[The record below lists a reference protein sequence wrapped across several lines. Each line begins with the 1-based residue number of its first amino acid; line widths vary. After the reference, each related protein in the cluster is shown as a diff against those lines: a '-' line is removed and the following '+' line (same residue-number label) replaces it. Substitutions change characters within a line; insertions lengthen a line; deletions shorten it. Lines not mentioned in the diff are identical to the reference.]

1 MVNLILNLNIR
12 VKRVAD
18 TKKTEINLE
27 HKGQAGG
34 RHQNKPTRERP
45 KLLGRFFGGKNM
57 KKEEQFRTIN
67 TLENNRIVCIIPSL
81 YKIAKYFKDN
91 FFGKKVVYCT
101 RNQKVSVY
109 FSESN
114 FMHLCGLYYSRGAK
128 NFFLDCLDKKLD
140 VSSLLV
146 KKDGTTFQKSAILNS
161 VTELTSSHVR
171 LTGSGRYLYLEFDYA
186 LRTKKQILA
195 LTLKDTSKKI
205 VPQSLLDLKKKRDF
219 PKGEAVIKI
228 YAVDFY
234 TGKEWI
240 YYTEEIDLKEK

>member
-1 MVNLILNLNIR
+1 
-12 VKRVAD
+12 
-18 TKKTEINLE
+18 
-27 HKGQAGG
+27 
-34 RHQNKPTRERP
+34 
-45 KLLGRFFGGKNM
+45 M

-67 TLENNRIVCIIPSL
+67 TLEYNRIVHSIPSL

-101 RNQKVSVY
+101 RNQKISVY

-146 KKDGTTFQKSAILNS
+146 KKDGTTFQKLAILNS
-161 VTELTSSHVR
+161 VTELTSPHVR

-219 PKGEAVIKI
+219 PKGEDVIKI

-240 YYTEEIDLKEK
+240 YYTEEIDLKKNSI

>member
-1 MVNLILNLNIR
+1 
-12 VKRVAD
+12 
-18 TKKTEINLE
+18 
-27 HKGQAGG
+27 
-34 RHQNKPTRERP
+34 
-45 KLLGRFFGGKNM
+45 M

-114 FMHLCGLYYSRGAK
+114 FMHLYGLYYSRGAK

-146 KKDGTTFQKSAILNS
+146 KKDGTTFQKLAILNS
-161 VTELTSSHVR
+161 VTELTSPHVR

>member
-1 MVNLILNLNIR
+1 
-12 VKRVAD
+12 
-18 TKKTEINLE
+18 
-27 HKGQAGG
+27 
-34 RHQNKPTRERP
+34 
-45 KLLGRFFGGKNM
+45 M

-67 TLENNRIVCIIPSL
+67 TLEYNRIIHSIPSL

-101 RNQKVSVY
+101 RNQKISVY

-114 FMHLCGLYYSRGAK
+114 FMHLCGLHYSRGAK

-146 KKDGTTFQKSAILNS
+146 KKDGTTFQKLAILNS
-161 VTELTSSHVR
+161 VTELTSPHVR

-219 PKGEAVIKI
+219 PKGEDIIKI

>member
-1 MVNLILNLNIR
+1 
-12 VKRVAD
+12 
-18 TKKTEINLE
+18 
-27 HKGQAGG
+27 
-34 RHQNKPTRERP
+34 
-45 KLLGRFFGGKNM
+45 M

-101 RNQKVSVY
+101 RNQKISVY

-114 FMHLCGLYYSRGAK
+114 FMHLCGLHYSRGAK

-146 KKDGTTFQKSAILNS
+146 KKDGTTFQKLAILNS
-161 VTELTSSHVR
+161 VTELTSPHVR

-219 PKGEAVIKI
+219 PKGEDIIKI

>member
-1 MVNLILNLNIR
+1 MVNLMLNLNVR
-12 VKRVAD
+12 VKQVAD
-18 TKKTEINLE
+18 TKKSEIKLE

-57 KKEEQFRTIN
+57 KKEEQFRPIN
-67 TLENNRIVCIIPSL
+67 TLEYNRIIQSVPL
-81 YKIAKYFKDN
+81 LNRIANYFKDK
-91 FFGKKVVYCT
+91 FIGKKVVYCT
-101 RNQKVSVY
+101 RKQKISVY

-114 FMHLCGLYYSRGAK
+114 FMHLCGLNYSRGAK
-128 NFFLDCLDKKLD
+128 KFFLDCLDKKLD
-140 VSSLLV
+140 ISSLLV
-146 KKDGTTFQKSAILNS
+146 KKDGTTFQKLAILTS
-161 VTELTSSHVR
+161 IPDLTSPHVR

-195 LTLKDTSKKI
+195 LTLKDTSKKV

-228 YAVDFY
+228 YSVDFY
-234 TGKEWI
+234 NGKEWI
-240 YYTEEIDLKEK
+240 YYTEENELKEN

>member
-1 MVNLILNLNIR
+1 
-12 VKRVAD
+12 
-18 TKKTEINLE
+18 
-27 HKGQAGG
+27 
-34 RHQNKPTRERP
+34 
-45 KLLGRFFGGKNM
+45 M

-81 YKIAKYFKDN
+81 YKISKYFKDN

-114 FMHLCGLYYSRGAK
+114 FMHLCGLYYSRGTK

-146 KKDGTTFQKSAILNS
+146 KKDGTTFQKLAILNS
-161 VTELTSSHVR
+161 ITELTSPHVC

-186 LRTKKQILA
+186 LRTRKQILA
-195 LTLKDTSKKI
+195 LTLIDTSKKI
-205 VPQSLLDLKKKRDF
+205 VPQSLLNLKKTREF
-219 PKGEAVIKI
+219 PKGESVIKI

-234 TGKEWI
+234 NGKELI
-240 YYTEEIDLKEK
+240 YYTEENDFKENLYID

>member
-1 MVNLILNLNIR
+1 
-12 VKRVAD
+12 
-18 TKKTEINLE
+18 
-27 HKGQAGG
+27 
-34 RHQNKPTRERP
+34 
-45 KLLGRFFGGKNM
+45 M

-67 TLENNRIVCIIPSL
+67 TLEYNRIVHSIPSL

-101 RNQKVSVY
+101 RNQKISVY

-114 FMHLCGLYYSRGAK
+114 FMHLCGLHYSRGAK

-146 KKDGTTFQKSAILNS
+146 KKDGTTFQKLAILNS
-161 VTELTSSHVR
+161 VTELTSPHVR

-195 LTLKDTSKKI
+195 LTLIDTSKKI

-219 PKGEAVIKI
+219 PKGEDIIKI

>member
-1 MVNLILNLNIR
+1 
-12 VKRVAD
+12 
-18 TKKTEINLE
+18 
-27 HKGQAGG
+27 
-34 RHQNKPTRERP
+34 
-45 KLLGRFFGGKNM
+45 M

-67 TLENNRIVCIIPSL
+67 TLENNRIVYIIPSL

-101 RNQKVSVY
+101 RNQKISVY

-114 FMHLCGLYYSRGAK
+114 FMHLCGLHYSRGAK

-146 KKDGTTFQKSAILNS
+146 KKDGTTFQKLAILNS
-161 VTELTSSHVR
+161 VTELTSPHVR

>member
-1 MVNLILNLNIR
+1 
-12 VKRVAD
+12 
-18 TKKTEINLE
+18 
-27 HKGQAGG
+27 
-34 RHQNKPTRERP
+34 
-45 KLLGRFFGGKNM
+45 M

-67 TLENNRIVCIIPSL
+67 TLEYNRIVHSIPSL

-146 KKDGTTFQKSAILNS
+146 KKDGTTFQKLAILNS
-161 VTELTSSHVR
+161 VTELTSPHVR

-219 PKGEAVIKI
+219 PKGEDIIKI

>member
-1 MVNLILNLNIR
+1 
-12 VKRVAD
+12 
-18 TKKTEINLE
+18 
-27 HKGQAGG
+27 
-34 RHQNKPTRERP
+34 
-45 KLLGRFFGGKNM
+45 M

-67 TLENNRIVCIIPSL
+67 TLEYNRIVHSIPSL

-101 RNQKVSVY
+101 RNQKISVY

-114 FMHLCGLYYSRGAK
+114 FMHLCGLHYSRGAK

-146 KKDGTTFQKSAILNS
+146 KKDGTTFQKLAILNS
-161 VTELTSSHVR
+161 VTELTSPHVR

>member
-1 MVNLILNLNIR
+1 M
-12 VKRVAD
+12 AD
-18 TKKTEINLE
+18 TKKTEIKLE

-146 KKDGTTFQKSAILNS
+146 KKDGTTFQKLAILNS

>member
-1 MVNLILNLNIR
+1 
-12 VKRVAD
+12 
-18 TKKTEINLE
+18 
-27 HKGQAGG
+27 
-34 RHQNKPTRERP
+34 
-45 KLLGRFFGGKNM
+45 M

-67 TLENNRIVCIIPSL
+67 TLEYNRIVHSIPSL

-101 RNQKVSVY
+101 RNQKISVY

-114 FMHLCGLYYSRGAK
+114 FMHLCGLHYSRGAK

-146 KKDGTTFQKSAILNS
+146 KKDGTTFQKLAILNS
-161 VTELTSSHVR
+161 VTELTSPHVR

-219 PKGEAVIKI
+219 PKGEDIIKI
-228 YAVDFY
+228 YGVDFY

>member
-1 MVNLILNLNIR
+1 
-12 VKRVAD
+12 
-18 TKKTEINLE
+18 
-27 HKGQAGG
+27 
-34 RHQNKPTRERP
+34 
-45 KLLGRFFGGKNM
+45 M

-114 FMHLCGLYYSRGAK
+114 FMHLCGLYYSRGTK

-146 KKDGTTFQKSAILNS
+146 KKDGTTFQKLAILNS

-205 VPQSLLDLKKKRDF
+205 VPQSLLDLKKKRDV

>member
-1 MVNLILNLNIR
+1 
-12 VKRVAD
+12 
-18 TKKTEINLE
+18 
-27 HKGQAGG
+27 
-34 RHQNKPTRERP
+34 
-45 KLLGRFFGGKNM
+45 M

-114 FMHLCGLYYSRGAK
+114 FMHLYGLYYSRGAK

-146 KKDGTTFQKSAILNS
+146 KKDGTTFQKLAILNS

-186 LRTKKQILA
+186 LRTRKQILA
-195 LTLKDTSKKI
+195 LTLIDTSKKI
-205 VPQSLLDLKKKRDF
+205 VPQSLLNLKKTREF
-219 PKGEAVIKI
+219 PKGESVIKI

-234 TGKEWI
+234 NGKELI
-240 YYTEEIDLKEK
+240 YYTQENDLKEN

>member
-1 MVNLILNLNIR
+1 
-12 VKRVAD
+12 
-18 TKKTEINLE
+18 
-27 HKGQAGG
+27 
-34 RHQNKPTRERP
+34 
-45 KLLGRFFGGKNM
+45 M

-114 FMHLCGLYYSRGAK
+114 FMHLCGLYYSRGTK

-140 VSSLLV
+140 VSSFLV
-146 KKDGTTFQKSAILNS
+146 KKDGTTFQKLAILNS
-161 VTELTSSHVR
+161 VTELISPHVR

-195 LTLKDTSKKI
+195 LTLKDTSKKV
-205 VPQSLLDLKKKRDF
+205 VPQSLLDLKNKRDF
-219 PKGEAVIKI
+219 PNGEPVIKI

-234 TGKEWI
+234 SRKEWI

>member
-1 MVNLILNLNIR
+1 M
-12 VKRVAD
+12 AD
-18 TKKTEINLE
+18 TKINRLE
-27 HKGQAGG
+27 
-34 RHQNKPTRERP
+34 NVPNYWDVFLEV
-45 KLLGRFFGGKNM
+45 
-57 KKEEQFRTIN
+57 EQFRTIN

-146 KKDGTTFQKSAILNS
+146 KKDGTTFQKLAILNS

>member
-1 MVNLILNLNIR
+1 
-12 VKRVAD
+12 
-18 TKKTEINLE
+18 
-27 HKGQAGG
+27 
-34 RHQNKPTRERP
+34 
-45 KLLGRFFGGKNM
+45 M

-67 TLENNRIVCIIPSL
+67 TLEYNRIVHSIPSL

-101 RNQKVSVY
+101 RNQKISVY

-114 FMHLCGLYYSRGAK
+114 FMHLCGLHYSRGAK

-140 VSSLLV
+140 VSSLVV
-146 KKDGTTFQKSAILNS
+146 KKDGTTFQKLAILNS
-161 VTELTSSHVR
+161 VTELTSPHVR

-219 PKGEAVIKI
+219 PKGEDIIKI

>member
-1 MVNLILNLNIR
+1 
-12 VKRVAD
+12 
-18 TKKTEINLE
+18 
-27 HKGQAGG
+27 
-34 RHQNKPTRERP
+34 
-45 KLLGRFFGGKNM
+45 M

-67 TLENNRIVCIIPSL
+67 TLEYNRIVHSIPSL

-101 RNQKVSVY
+101 RNQKISVY

-146 KKDGTTFQKSAILNS
+146 KKDGTTFQKLAILNS
-161 VTELTSSHVR
+161 VTELTSPHVR

-219 PKGEAVIKI
+219 PKGEDVIKI

>member
-1 MVNLILNLNIR
+1 
-12 VKRVAD
+12 
-18 TKKTEINLE
+18 
-27 HKGQAGG
+27 
-34 RHQNKPTRERP
+34 
-45 KLLGRFFGGKNM
+45 M

-140 VSSLLV
+140 ASSLLV
-146 KKDGTTFQKSAILNS
+146 KKDGTTFQKLAILNS

-195 LTLKDTSKKI
+195 LTLKDTSKKV
-205 VPQSLLDLKKKRDF
+205 VPQSLLDLKNKRDF
-219 PKGEAVIKI
+219 PNGEAVIKI

-234 TGKEWI
+234 SRKEWI
-240 YYTEEIDLKEK
+240 YYTEENDFKENLYID

>member
-1 MVNLILNLNIR
+1 
-12 VKRVAD
+12 
-18 TKKTEINLE
+18 
-27 HKGQAGG
+27 
-34 RHQNKPTRERP
+34 
-45 KLLGRFFGGKNM
+45 M

-67 TLENNRIVCIIPSL
+67 TLENNRIVYIIPSL

-101 RNQKVSVY
+101 RNQKISVY

-114 FMHLCGLYYSRGAK
+114 FMHLCGLYYLRGAK

-146 KKDGTTFQKSAILNS
+146 KKDGTTFQKLAILNS
-161 VTELTSSHVR
+161 VTELTSPHVR

>member
-1 MVNLILNLNIR
+1 
-12 VKRVAD
+12 
-18 TKKTEINLE
+18 
-27 HKGQAGG
+27 
-34 RHQNKPTRERP
+34 
-45 KLLGRFFGGKNM
+45 M

-67 TLENNRIVCIIPSL
+67 TLEYNRIVHSIPSL

-101 RNQKVSVY
+101 RNQKISVY

-114 FMHLCGLYYSRGAK
+114 FMHLCGLHYSRGAK

-146 KKDGTTFQKSAILNS
+146 KIDGTTFQKLAILNS
-161 VTELTSSHVR
+161 VTELTSPHVR

-219 PKGEAVIKI
+219 PKGEDIIKI

>member
-1 MVNLILNLNIR
+1 
-12 VKRVAD
+12 
-18 TKKTEINLE
+18 
-27 HKGQAGG
+27 
-34 RHQNKPTRERP
+34 
-45 KLLGRFFGGKNM
+45 M

-67 TLENNRIVCIIPSL
+67 TLENNRIVYIIPSL

-146 KKDGTTFQKSAILNS
+146 KKDGTTFQKLAILNS
-161 VTELTSSHVR
+161 VTELTSPHVR

>member
-1 MVNLILNLNIR
+1 
-12 VKRVAD
+12 
-18 TKKTEINLE
+18 
-27 HKGQAGG
+27 
-34 RHQNKPTRERP
+34 
-45 KLLGRFFGGKNM
+45 M

-67 TLENNRIVCIIPSL
+67 TLENNRIVYIIPSL

-146 KKDGTTFQKSAILNS
+146 KKDGTTFQKLAILNS

>member
-1 MVNLILNLNIR
+1 
-12 VKRVAD
+12 
-18 TKKTEINLE
+18 
-27 HKGQAGG
+27 
-34 RHQNKPTRERP
+34 
-45 KLLGRFFGGKNM
+45 M

-114 FMHLCGLYYSRGAK
+114 FMHLYGLYYSRGAK

-146 KKDGTTFQKSAILNS
+146 KKDGTTFQKLAILNS

>member
-1 MVNLILNLNIR
+1 MSNFWGAV
-12 VKRVAD
+12 
-18 TKKTEINLE
+18 
-27 HKGQAGG
+27 Q
-34 RHQNKPTRERP
+34 RP

-146 KKDGTTFQKSAILNS
+146 KKDGTTFQKLAILNS

>member
-1 MVNLILNLNIR
+1 
-12 VKRVAD
+12 
-18 TKKTEINLE
+18 
-27 HKGQAGG
+27 
-34 RHQNKPTRERP
+34 
-45 KLLGRFFGGKNM
+45 M

-81 YKIAKYFKDN
+81 YKIVKYFKDN

-114 FMHLCGLYYSRGAK
+114 FMHLCGLYYSRGTK

-146 KKDGTTFQKSAILNS
+146 KKDGTTFQKLAILNS

>member
-1 MVNLILNLNIR
+1 
-12 VKRVAD
+12 
-18 TKKTEINLE
+18 
-27 HKGQAGG
+27 
-34 RHQNKPTRERP
+34 
-45 KLLGRFFGGKNM
+45 M

-67 TLENNRIVCIIPSL
+67 TLEYNRIIHSIPSL

-146 KKDGTTFQKSAILNS
+146 KKDGTTFQKLAILNS
-161 VTELTSSHVR
+161 VTELTSPHVR

-219 PKGEAVIKI
+219 PKGEDIIKI

>member
-1 MVNLILNLNIR
+1 
-12 VKRVAD
+12 
-18 TKKTEINLE
+18 
-27 HKGQAGG
+27 
-34 RHQNKPTRERP
+34 
-45 KLLGRFFGGKNM
+45 M

-67 TLENNRIVCIIPSL
+67 TLEYNRIVHSIPSL

-101 RNQKVSVY
+101 RNQKISVY

-114 FMHLCGLYYSRGAK
+114 FMHLCGLHYSRGAK

-146 KKDGTTFQKSAILNS
+146 KKDGTTFQKLAILNS
-161 VTELTSSHVR
+161 VTELTSPHVR

-205 VPQSLLDLKKKRDF
+205 VPQSLLD
-219 PKGEAVIKI
+219 
-228 YAVDFY
+228 
-234 TGKEWI
+234 
-240 YYTEEIDLKEK
+240 